1 MPRRKPFRGMS
12 LANCDRWRPSTARM
26 PSVDRIVRWW
36 TLRLHAARD
45 LTRFCDL
52 DNANRGSSV
61 VWRLLDDWIEPGTG
75 PAKALLDH
83 AWRKHR
89 EAPIFPLH
97 RKVPRLAEL
106 AARIGLSEAEA
117 DVMTVLLVLAACD
130 DIRDVISD
138 LGRDKVGLRA
148 GAMLALLAALPLPVV
163 NAALRRGGIL
173 HRLGLVEGSPQ
184 GESLANIVPGDS
196 RFTALVVE
204 PEAPLD
210 PLLAEFFRP
219 APQAGLQPA
228 DFEHA
233 QADVSILC
241 ALLSTGEASPPGTNI
256 LIHGPPGSGK
266 SEFARLLAR
275 LTGRAAHEVSTA
287 DTDGDAHG
295 QRGLWTGYS
304 LAQLLLSRTP
314 DAVLIVDEADP
325 MLESGYSPLSHFGAP
340 PRSDSGKGWL
350 NRMLETAGTPT
361 IWIANQIR
369 GIDPSHLRRMDYVL
383 PLGKMP
389 ERVRRRL
396 ADATAREHGLSADW
410 ARETARN
417 EELMPA
423 HLGKVSRVVSRL
435 PADAPAEERN
445 RVARRTLTHLHRA
458 IGIHQPARLAESPL
472 GRWDPDWIATR
483 PALERIEQA
492 VRSGCVRACFHGPP
506 GTGKTELAHELS
518 RRLDRPLHARRA
530 SNLLSMWVGGTER
543 AIAEAFDRAA
553 DEDAILLIDEI
564 DGFLGDRAGAGRNWE
579 VTQVNELLTQMEAF
593 GGVLIATT
601 NRLEALDPASL
612 RRFDLKVGFE
622 LPGARQLEALGT
634 ALCVRSGIPLPP
646 VGTFLGLCGLCAG
659 DFAAVARQL
668 STQDCPTVDEL
679 LAVLN
684 DERRLK
690 PRNAGRIGFLR

>member
-1 MPRRKPFRGMS
+1 MSRRKLFRGMK
-12 LANCDRWRPSTARM
+12 LVNRDRWRPSTARM

-45 LTRFCDL
+45 LTRSFDL
-52 DNANRGSSV
+52 DAADRGSSA

-75 PAKALLDH
+75 PAKSLLDQ
-83 AWRKHR
+83 AWRKYG

-97 RKVPRLAEL
+97 REVPRLAEL

-117 DVMTVLLVLAACD
+117 NVMTVLLVLAACD
-130 DIRDVISD
+130 DIRDLVDD
-138 LGRDKVGLRA
+138 LGRDRVGPRA
-148 GAMLALLAALPLPVV
+148 GAMLALLAALPVPTV
-163 NAALRRGGIL
+163 NAALRRGGTL

-184 GESLANIVPGDS
+184 GDSLANIVPGDS

-219 APQAGLQPA
+219 APLAGLQAA

-233 QADVSILC
+233 QTDLSILR
-241 ALLSTGEASPPGTNI
+241 ALLSSGDAPPPGTNI

-266 SEFARLLAR
+266 SELARLLAR

-287 DTDGDAHG
+287 DTDGDAHA

-304 LAQLLLSRTP
+304 LAQLLLSR
-314 DAVLIVDEADP
+314 AANALLIVDEADP
-325 MLESGYSPLSHFGAP
+325 MLESGYGPHCHLSAP
-340 PRSDSGKGWL
+340 PRADSGKGWL

-396 ADATAREHGLSADW
+396 ADATAREQGLSADW

-417 EELMPA
+417 EDLMPA
-423 HLGKVSRVVSRL
+423 HLGKVSRVVARL
-435 PADAPAEERN
+435 PADVPAEERN
-445 RVARRTLTHLHRA
+445 RVAQRTLTHLHRA
-458 IGIHQPARLAESPL
+458 IGIHQPARLEEPPL
-472 GRWDPDWIATR
+472 GRWDPDWIVTR
-483 PALERIEQA
+483 PGLDRIEQT
-492 VRSGCVRACFHGPP
+492 VRRGAVRACFHGPP

-518 RRLDRPLHARRA
+518 RRLDRPLHVRRA

-543 AIAEAFDRAA
+543 AIAEAFERAA
-553 DEDAILLIDEI
+553 GEEAILLIDEI
-564 DGFLGDRAGAGRNWE
+564 DGFLADRAGAGRNWE

-593 GGVLIATT
+593 RGALIATT
-601 NRLEALDPASL
+601 NRLDALDPASL
-612 RRFDLKVGFE
+612 RRFDLKVRFE
-622 LPGARQLEALGT
+622 LPGVRELEALGN
-634 ALCVRSGIPLPP
+634 ALCAKSGIVAPP
-646 VGTFLGLCGLCAG
+646 AGAFSSLCGLCAG
-659 DFAAVARQL
+659 DFAAVARQVSTHDRLTLDEML
-668 STQDCPTVDEL
+668 SALLDEQ
-679 LAVLN
+679 
-684 DERRLK
+684 RLK
-690 PRNAGRIGFLR
+690 PGNAGRIGFLR